1 MLQSGMRRLF
11 SLLVLI
17 AACGDDDMLPFVD
30 ASTPDAE
37 ALDGALVDSALDS
50 SAADAQTDAGV
61 NVAAVYDPDRVL
73 EISVELPAAS
83 WDTLRSQSRSLVQ
96 TLSGDCLAGPFAQPF
111 SWFEG
116 SVTIDGQAFARVD
129 VRKKGFIGSL
139 STERP
144 GLKLD
149 LGEYVEG
156 QRYSGVRRFTLNNS
170 VSDPSVIRQ
179 CLGYALFAQAGIPSP
194 RCNFAHVTVN
204 GEDLGVYV
212 NVEALKGDF
221 LEASFGTRDGNFYE
235 GTLSDFTPEMVT
247 TFEAKNNEEI
257 TERTDLSP
265 VVAALQIEDDAAMLA
280 ALEARVDIE
289 AFINFWAMETLT
301 EHTDG
306 YNANRN
312 NYYVY
317 FDEAD
322 GLMRFVPWGIDSIL
336 GGATVAQNLRQSVYA
351 RAALSH
357 RLYQL
362 PAIRAQYFARL
373 DVLLSAVWDEDAIDA
388 EILRMRDLVRPF
400 AEGEV
405 LARMTRSTDELR
417 SAVVNRRGAIEA
429 ERGGG
434 EPDVGD
440 AEPAL
445 RCFMEQGTALGT
457 FETRWGTLE
466 RNDFAGPATLE
477 LVVAGEALTFNTFG
491 AAAGNGDQGATL
503 ILLGNQGAGRTWV
516 ISVSPPRAL
525 FTPGTVNLDVV
536 GVTGF
541 VGTLDFGVFNLVG
554 FLGGEITFTQA
565 GTGPG
570 AAIVGT
576 LNGSVYTGF

>member
-1 MLQSGMRRLF
+1 MRRGL
-11 SLLVLI
+11 SLLFVLI
-17 AACGDDDMLPFVD
+17 IACGDDATLPIGD
-30 ASTPDAE
+30 ASTAPDVSAD
-37 ALDGALVDSALDS
+37 AALDS
-50 SAADAQTDAGV
+50 ATDAEPRDAQADAPDP
-61 NVAAVYDPDRVL
+61 VASVYDPERVL
-73 EISVELPAAS
+73 EVSITLPPAS
-83 WDTLRSQSRSLVQ
+83 WDSLRNQSRSLVQ
-96 TLSGDCLAGPFAQPF
+96 TLSGDCLDAPFDQPF

-116 SVTIDGQAFARVD
+116 SVTIDGEEFARVD

-149 LGEYVEG
+149 LSEYVEG

-204 GEDLGVYV
+204 GEDLGLYV
-212 NVEALKGDF
+212 NVEAIKGDF
-221 LEASFGTRDGNFYE
+221 LEAGFGNRDGNFYE
-235 GTLSDFTPEMVT
+235 GTLSDFTPEMAT
-247 TFEAKNNEEI
+247 TFEPKNNEEV
-257 TERTDLSP
+257 TERTDIMP
-265 VVAALQIEDDAAMLA
+265 VVRALEIEDDATMLS
-280 ALEARVDIE
+280 ALEALVDID

-336 GGATVAQNLRQSVYA
+336 GGATVAQNLRESVYA

-362 PAIRAQYFARL
+362 PSVRARYFARL
-373 DVLLSAVWDEDAIDA
+373 DVLLDTLWDETAIDA
-388 EILRMRDLVRPF
+388 EIQRMRDLVRPF

-417 SAVVNRRGAIEA
+417 SAVVNRRASIEV
-429 ERGGG
+429 ERGP
-434 EPDVGD
+434 EDPDVGD
-440 AEPAL
+440 AEPAFA
-445 RCFMEQGTALGT
+445 CFMDQGSVMGT
-457 FETRWGTLE
+457 FETTWGTLDM
-466 RNDFAGPATLE
+466 NSFSSPATLE
-477 LVVAGEALTFNTFG
+477 LVIAGETLTFNTYG
-491 AAAGNGDQGATL
+491 SAAGIGDQGATL
-503 ILLGNQGAGRTWV
+503 LLLGNQGAGRTWV
-516 ISVSPPRAL
+516 LSISPPRPL
-525 FTPGTVNLDVV
+525 FTPGTVDLDAI

-541 VGTLDFGVFNLVG
+541 VGTLDFGAFNLFG
-554 FLGGEITFTQA
+554 FFSGEVVFSEA
-565 GTGPG
+565 GSSAG
-570 AAIVGT
+570 AAVVGT
-576 LNGSVYTGF
+576 LDGSVYTGL